1 MTITSLNIT
10 GNLVS
15 QIPKI
20 MVEIPSGITDS
31 ESVRNSSTIDKNF
44 QVIVETIDQ
53 LRNDISEKIEFSGVR
68 QVQTV
73 VSPQTVYKILK
84 KEKVGFETLKSVWE
98 RIKDLP
104 ENQNKKNIPKHLR

>member
-10 GNLVS
+10 RES
-15 QIPKI
+15 FEAPKI
-20 MVEIPSGITDS
+20 IVEKS
-31 ESVRNSSTIDKNF
+31 EKFLETKVVRNATTIDKNF